1 MNVLTKIREKY
12 ISLPKALKASI
23 WFLICSFMQK
33 GISVI
38 TTPIF
43 TRLLS
48 SAEYGQYNVF
58 NSWLG
63 IVGVIVTLWIF
74 NGVYT
79 QGLVKFEDNR
89 DRFSSTLQG
98 LTLALVLIWT
108 GIYFIGHNFWN
119 QLLKIT
125 TTQAILMLIMIWAS
139 AVFNFWAAE
148 QRVVLRYKQL
158 VIVTILVSIAKP
170 VFSIILI
177 RLSDDKV
184 TARIL
189 GLVLAEVIGYTWMF
203 FAQVKKGKKLFDWKI
218 WKYALLFNIP
228 LIPHYLAQNVLV
240 SSDRIMIE
248 RMVGAS
254 EAGIYSLAYSIAQIM
269 ILFNN
274 ALTQTISPWIYK
286 KIKDKEPLKITNI
299 AYGSLAFIAVVNV
312 FLIAFA
318 PEAVRFFAP
327 AEYYDAIWAIP
338 PVAMSVFFQFAYSFF
353 ACFEFY
359 YEKTG
364 FITVATIISA
374 VLNLGLN
381 YVCIQWFGYVAAGY
395 TTLACYII
403 QFTCH
408 YIMMQKVCNMHL
420 DGVVVYKPSVMIGMI
435 LAFFAVGF
443 GFMLTYNYPVLR
455 YVLLAV
461 AIFAVIIKRKMII
474 GFVQTLLKNRQ
485 ESQKPIA

>member
-1 MNVLTKIREKY
+1 MNVFAKIRTKY
-12 ISLPKALKASI
+12 VNLPRAVKASV
-23 WFLICSFMQK
+23 WFILCSFMQK
-33 GISVI
+33 GISLI

-63 IVGVIVTLWIF
+63 IVSVIITLWIF

-79 QGLVKFEDNR
+79 QGLVKFEDKR
-89 DRFSSTLQG
+89 DLFSSTLQG
-98 LTLALVLIWT
+98 LTLTLVLVWT
-108 GIYFIGHNFWN
+108 MVYFIAQNFWN
-119 QLLKIT
+119 RLLNVTI
-125 TTQAILMLIMIWAS
+125 TQAILMLIMIWAS
-139 AVFNFWAAE
+139 AVFHFWAAE

-170 VFSIILI
+170 VLSIILI

-189 GLVLAEVIGYTWMF
+189 GLALAEVIGYTWMF
-203 FAQVKKGKKLFDWKI
+203 FVQVRKGKKLVNWKI
-218 WKYALLFNIP
+218 WKYALAFNIP
-228 LIPHYLAQNVLV
+228 LIPHYLAQNILV

-248 RMVGAS
+248 RMVGSS
-254 EAGIYSLAYSIAQIM
+254 EAGIYSLAYSVAQIM
-269 ILFNN
+269 LLFNT

-286 KIKDKEPLKITNI
+286 KIKDKELTKITSI
-299 AYGSLAFIAVVNV
+299 AYGALAFIAVVNA
-312 FLIAFA
+312 FLIALAPEVVRLFA
-318 PEAVRFFAP
+318 PE
-327 AEYYDAIWAIP
+327 EYYDAIWAIP
-338 PVAMSVFFQFAYSFF
+338 PIAMSVFFQFAYSFF

-374 VLNLGLN
+374 LVNLGLN
-381 YVCIQWFGYVAAGY
+381 YICIQWFGYIAAGY
-395 TTLACYII
+395 TTLFCYII

-420 DGVVVYKPSVMIGMI
+420 DGAVVYKPSIMIGMI
-435 LAFFAVGF
+435 LTFFVVGF
-443 GFMLTYNYPVLR
+443 GFMVTYKYPVIR
-455 YVLLAV
+455 YMLFGV
-461 AIFAVIIKRKMII
+461 AIIVVIVKRKTIVAFI
-474 GFVQTLLKNRQ
+474 QAILNNRQ
-485 ESQKPIA
+485 ESKKL

>member
-1 MNVLTKIREKY
+1 MIAKIKAKY
-12 ISLPKALKASI
+12 DKMPKALKASI

-43 TRLLS
+43 TRLLNS
-48 SAEYGQYNVF
+48 EEYGQYNVF

-63 IVGVIVTLWIF
+63 IVGVFVTLWLF

-79 QGLVKFEDNR
+79 QGLVKFEDER
-89 DRFSSTLQG
+89 EKFSSALQG
-98 LTLALVLIWT
+98 LTLVLVLIWT
-108 GIYFIGHNFWN
+108 VIYFIGQSFWN
-119 QLLKIT
+119 KILSVT

-158 VIVTILVSIAKP
+158 VLVTILVSIAKP
-170 VFSIILI
+170 VLSIILI
-177 RLSDDKV
+177 RISEDKV

-203 FAQVKKGKKLFDWKI
+203 FAQVRKGKKLFDWKI

-228 LIPHYLAQNVLV
+228 LIPHYLAQNILV
-240 SSDRIMIE
+240 SSDRIMIK
-248 RMVGAS
+248 RMVGDS

-269 ILFNN
+269 ILFNT
-274 ALTQTISPWIYK
+274 ALTQTISPWLYK
-286 KIKDKEPLKITNI
+286 KIKDKDPLKISNI
-299 AYGSLAFIAVVNV
+299 AYGSLAFIAVINI
-312 FLIAFA
+312 FLIALA

-327 AEYYDAIWAIP
+327 AEYYEAIWAIP

-364 FITVATIISA
+364 FITIATIVSA
-374 VLNLGLN
+374 LLNLGLN
-381 YVCIQWFGYVAAGY
+381 YVCIQWFGYIAAGY
-395 TTLACYII
+395 TTLFCYII

-435 LAFFAVGF
+435 LAFFVAGF
-443 GFMLTYNYPVLR
+443 AFMLTYDYPVIR
-455 YVLLAV
+455 YALLGV
-461 AIFAVIIKRKMII
+461 AIIAVIIKRKTII
-474 GFVQTLLKNRQ
+474 GFIQTLLKNRQ
-485 ESQKPIA
+485 ESKRA

>member
-1 MNVLTKIREKY
+1 MKIISKIKTKY
-12 ISLPKALKASI
+12 IELPEALKASI
-23 WFLICSFMQK
+23 WFLVCSFMQK

-38 TTPIF
+38 TTPVF

-48 SAEYGQYNVF
+48 SEEFGQYNEF

-79 QGLVKFEDNR
+79 QGLVKFESERNK
-89 DRFSSTLQG
+89 FSSSLQG
-98 LTLALVLIWT
+98 LTLALVLFWT
-108 GIYFIGHNFWN
+108 AIYICFHNFWN
-119 QLLKIT
+119 QIMKIS

-148 QRVVLRYKQL
+148 QRVILKYKLL

-170 VFSIILI
+170 VLSIILI
-177 RLSDDKV
+177 YISDDKV

-189 GLVLAEVIGYTWMF
+189 GLTLAEVIGYTWMF
-203 FAQVKKGKKLFDWKI
+203 VSQVKKGKKLVDWKI

-228 LIPHYLAQNVLV
+228 LIPHYLAQNILV
-240 SSDRIMIE
+240 SSDRIMIG
-248 RMVGAS
+248 RMVGSS

-269 ILFNN
+269 ILFNT

-286 KIKDKEPLKITNI
+286 KIKDRDPLKISNI
-299 AYGSLAFIAVVNV
+299 AYGSLAFIALVNV
-312 FLIAFA
+312 FLIALA
-318 PEAVRFFAP
+318 PEAVKIFAP

-364 FITVATIISA
+364 FITLATIISA
-374 VLNLGLN
+374 VFNLGLN
-381 YVCIQWFGYVAAGY
+381 YVCINQFGYIAAGY
-395 TTLACYII
+395 TTLFCYII

-435 LAFFAVGF
+435 FVFFVVGF
-443 GFMLTYNYPVLR
+443 GFMFTYNYPIIR
-455 YVLLAV
+455 YSFVV
-461 AIFAVIIKRKMII
+461 IAIILVIIKRKAII
-474 GFVQTLLKNRQ
+474 EFIKMLMRNKR
-485 ESQKPIA
+485 ESKKA

>member
-1 MNVLTKIREKY
+1 MNVFLKIKTKY
-12 ISLPKALKASI
+12 IILPVTVKASI

-38 TTPIF
+38 TTPVF
-43 TRLLS
+43 TRLLN

-79 QGLVKFEDNR
+79 QGLVKFEEQR
-89 DRFSSTLQG
+89 DRFSSALQG
-98 LTLALVLIWT
+98 LTFMLVLLWT
-108 GIYFIGHNFWN
+108 VIYIIGHNFWN
-119 QLLKIT
+119 HILKIT
-125 TTQAILMLIMIWAS
+125 TAQAIMMLIMIWAS

-148 QRVVLRYKQL
+148 QRVVLKYKQL
-158 VIVTILVSIAKP
+158 VIVTIVVSIAKP
-170 VFSIILI
+170 VLSIILI
-177 RLSDDKV
+177 NLSDDKV

-203 FAQVKKGKKLFDWKI
+203 FVQVKKGKRFVDWNI
-218 WKYALLFNIP
+218 WKYAFAFNIP

-274 ALTQTISPWIYK
+274 ALAQTISPWIYK
-286 KIKDKEPLKITNI
+286 KIKDKEPQKVTNI
-299 AYGSLAFIAVVNV
+299 AYGSLTFVAVVNV

-318 PEAVRFFAP
+318 PEAVHFFAP
-327 AEYYDAIWAIP
+327 KEYYAAIWAIP

-359 YEKTG
+359 YEKTM

-381 YVCIQWFGYVAAGY
+381 YICIQWFGYIAAGY
-395 TTLACYII
+395 TTLICYII
-403 QFTCH
+403 QFVCH
-408 YIMMQKVCNMHL
+408 YIMMQKVCNLFL
-420 DGVVVYKPSVMIGMI
+420 DGVVIYKPSVMIGMI
-435 LAFFAVGF
+435 ITLFVAGF
-443 GFMLTYNYPVLR
+443 GFMITYNYPVIR
-455 YVLLAV
+455 YTLLAV
-461 AIFAVIIKRKMII
+461 AIVAVVIKRRAII
-474 GFVQTLLKNRQ
+474 GFIQTLLKNRK
-485 ESQKPIA
+485 ESKKS

>member
-1 MNVLTKIREKY
+1 MFSKIKAEY
-12 ISLPKALKASI
+12 VNLPKAVKASI

-43 TRLLS
+43 TRLLN
-48 SAEYGQYNVF
+48 SAEYGQYSVF

-79 QGLVKFEDNR
+79 QGLVKFEDER
-89 DRFSSTLQG
+89 ERFSSTLQG
-98 LTLALVLIWT
+98 LTLTLVLVWT
-108 GIYFIGHNFWN
+108 VIYFVGHNFWN
-119 QLLKIT
+119 KILDIT
-125 TTQAILMLIMIWAS
+125 TTQAFLMLVMIWAS

-170 VFSIILI
+170 TLSIILI

-203 FAQVKKGKKLFDWKI
+203 FAQVRKGKQLVDWKI
-218 WKYALLFNIP
+218 WKYALAFNIP
-228 LIPHYLAQNVLV
+228 LVPHYLAQNVLV

-269 ILFNN
+269 MLFNN
-274 ALTQTISPWIYK
+274 ALTQTINPWIYK
-286 KIKDKEPLKITNI
+286 QIKDKEPLKITNI

-312 FLIAFA
+312 FLIALA
-318 PEAVRFFAP
+318 PEVVRFFAP
-327 AEYYDAIWAIP
+327 EEYYVAIWVIP

-374 VLNLGLN
+374 FLNLGLN
-381 YVCIQWFGYVAAGY
+381 YICIKWFGYIAAGY
-395 TTLACYII
+395 TTLFCYLV
-403 QFTCH
+403 QFICH
-408 YIMMQKVCNMHL
+408 YIMMQKVCNLHL
-420 DGVVVYKPSVMIGMI
+420 NGVVVYKPFVMISMI
-435 LAFFAVGF
+435 IVFFAAGF
-443 GFMLTYNYPVLR
+443 GFMTTYNYPVIR
-455 YVLLAV
+455 YIMLGV
-461 AIFAVIIKRKMII
+461 AIVIVAVKRKII
-474 GFVQTLLKNRQ
+474 IRFIQTLLKNRQ
-485 ESQKPIA
+485 ESKKA